1 VTGRTSVTGAERRRD
16 RREAVVIEHM
26 ESENAQEWDRTLRT
40 FSRPHYEL
48 PDGTVVDG
56 HEEVLRYWVEGRAVF
71 PDQRNELIELVHH
84 DDGSVVIEFWLR
96 GTHLG
101 GEAPTGESFEVRL
114 WAVFGFDDDDLMTS
128 ERVFTSAPTVDQMQ
142 GRPAS

>member
-1 VTGRTSVTGAERRRD
+1 VSGRTSVTGAERRRA

-48 PDGTVVDG
+48 PDGTVIDG
-56 HEEVLRYWVEGRAVF
+56 HEDVLRYWVEGRAVF

-84 DDGSVVIEFWLR
+84 DGSVVIEFWLR

-128 ERVFTSAPTVDQMQ
+128 ERVFTSAPTVDQIG